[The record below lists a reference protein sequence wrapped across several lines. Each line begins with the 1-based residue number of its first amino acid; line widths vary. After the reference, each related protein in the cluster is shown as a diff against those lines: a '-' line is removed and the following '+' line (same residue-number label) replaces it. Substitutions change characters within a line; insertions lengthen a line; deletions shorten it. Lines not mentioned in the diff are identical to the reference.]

1 MFNKK
6 LMAVTVAASFIVAAG
21 SAFADDD
28 ANTIDINFKGHVT
41 SPTCT
46 LSKQDNT
53 IKLDDIDL
61 AKINALSVGEAT
73 PDEQQRFSLQLSCP
87 DKISANNVT
96 LTLSADQDENS
107 ATALKNTASEDVS
120 ASGVGFEIFSE
131 IGENQSKPLSL
142 DGSPVASSD
151 YIERLNKGDDNIA
164 FIVEYA
170 KTASD
175 VTAGDLAS
183 KATFSF
189 TYK

>member
-21 SAFADDD
+21 SAFADD

-46 LSKQDNT
+46 LAKQDNT
-53 IKLDDIDL
+53 VTLDNIDL
-61 AKINALSVGEAT
+61 AKINALSVGGAT
-73 PDEQQRFSLQLSCP
+73 ATGEKRFSLHLSCP
-87 DKISANNVT
+87 DQISENNVT
-96 LTLSADQDENS
+96 LTLTADHDES
-107 ATALKNTASEDVS
+107 TATVLKNNAAEDVS

-131 IGENQSKPLSL
+131 LGENQSTPLSL
-142 DGSPVASSD
+142 DGSPVAASD
-151 YIERLNKGDDNIA
+151 YISRLNKNDDDNIA
-164 FIVEYA
+164 FKVEYA
-170 KTASD
+170 RTASE

>member
-28 ANTIDINFKGHVT
+28 ANTIDINFNGHVT

-46 LSKQDNT
+46 LAKQENT
-53 IKLDDIDL
+53 VTLGNIEQ
-61 AKINALSVGEAT
+61 AKIDGLSVGEAT
-73 PDEQQRFSLQLSCP
+73 PDEEQRFSLHLSCP
-87 DKISANNVT
+87 NKISANNVT
-96 LTLSADQDENS
+96 LTLTADQDENT
-107 ATALKNTASEDVS
+107 ATALKNNAAEDVS

-142 DGSPVASSD
+142 DGSAVASSD
-151 YIERLNKGDDNIA
+151 YIERLNNGDDNIA

-170 KTASD
+170 KTASE